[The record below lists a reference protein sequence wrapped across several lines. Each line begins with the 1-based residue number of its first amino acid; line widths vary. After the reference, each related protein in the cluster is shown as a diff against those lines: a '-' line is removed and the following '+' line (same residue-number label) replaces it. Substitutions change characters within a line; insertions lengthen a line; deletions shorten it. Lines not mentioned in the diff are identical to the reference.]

1 MYTPLIVG
9 PDVGRNEPFPKFSS
23 MASLMES
30 VALDNSKIASERVEV
45 VCLRARYVADNVT
58 INDRRSLRTGGHRL
72 KTEFFH

>member
-1 MYTPLIVG
+1 
-9 PDVGRNEPFPKFSS
+9 